1 MLEYTKHSSQ
11 CENYNK
17 ILTLREKS
25 GKDEKAFHISCV
37 IGDDIIACG
46 SLVENEKGIFEIYGL
61 FVKEHY
67 RNNGLGTKLLCELK
81 KYAKENGATEIF
93 AELPTS
99 AIRFFEKNQMAVDGV
114 SYKKDDERVVKCSYQ
129 FVFDDAS
136 WVSFHGEKDA
146 VIARK
151 DFFVDNVK
159 ETFLYA
165 TGLGFCEIY
174 INGQKISDRLLAP
187 AWTNYVSV
195 DSKIMSY
202 PIFDKMTNRILYE
215 KLDVTS
221 FLKEGKNT
229 IVFHIGGGWFCQYE
243 SIGELSPHYG
253 NIMLCFKIMQGERQ
267 IAESDDRVRY
277 TKSYI
282 RKSNIYY
289 GEEHDARIGNYD
301 FSDTDYS
308 IESWKRAEEIR
319 RPLSVLQ
326 EQDCIPDKVIRVLK
340 PKCIHSHGDI
350 KLYDIGENVSGY
362 AVIKFHD
369 DTSHSGV
376 CDIRY
381 AENINEDF
389 TLNFDSAGW
398 ESRVQKDRFIR
409 DRFKTEFHTR
419 FTWHGARY
427 FEVIGDADVV
437 EYRVTHTD
445 LKQKVEFK
453 SSNETL
459 QWIFDAFI
467 RTQLSNTHGCIP
479 SDCPHRER
487 LGYTGDGQLAA
498 EAVMTCFD
506 AEKMYRKWMQDVA
519 DCQDIYNG
527 HVQHTAPFRG
537 GGGGPGGWGGAI
549 VFVPY
554 SFYKFYK
561 DKEIIKKYYQNM
573 LNFLS
578 YMEDRSEN
586 GLVVREELGGWCLGD
601 WCSPGNKNLIPE
613 PFVNTYFLIKAFKQV
628 IEISEILGKE
638 TTELKTRL
646 DKIIKAFINAYYDD
660 KTGTFCSSLEASDAY
675 AYDIG
680 LGDERTLKSIV
691 DKYEALGEF
700 DTGIFGTDI
709 LIRVLC
715 ENGYKELA
723 KKLLT
728 SEKENTF
735 YNMKKHG
742 ATTLWEN
749 WNGEASHSHPMFG
762 AVVQY
767 IVKYFNEV

>member
-1 MLEYTKHSSQ
+1 MLEYIYHSTES
-11 CENYNK
+11 ENYKK
-17 ILTLREKS
+17 ILTLREKDS
-25 GKDEKAFHISCV
+25 KDENAFHLSLI
-37 IGDDIIACG
+37 IGEDIIACG
-46 SLVENEKGIFEIYGL
+46 SIAEVENGIFEIYGL
-61 FVKEHY
+61 FVKEQY
-67 RNNGLGTKLLCELK
+67 RLNGLGTKIVERFK
-81 KYAKENGATEIF
+81 KEAKEKGATEIF
-93 AELPTS
+93 VNAPIS
-99 AIRFFEKNQMAVDGV
+99 AIRFFEKNGLAVDGV
-114 SYKKDDERVVKCSYQ
+114 SFPQGETRFVKCSYQ
-129 FVFDDAS
+129 FIFDDAS
-136 WVSFHGEKDA
+136 WVSFHGEKEA
-146 VIARK
+146 VIARQ
-151 DFFVDNVK
+151 DFYIESVK
-159 ETFLYA
+159 ETVLYA
-165 TGLGFCEIY
+165 SGLGFCEIY
-174 INGQKISDRLLAP
+174 INGKKISDRLLAP
-187 AWTNYVSV
+187 AWTNYVSI
-195 DSKIMSY
+195 DSKTMSY

-215 KLDVTS
+215 KINVTE
-221 FLKEGKNT
+221 FLSEGKNS
-229 IVFHIGGGWFCQYE
+229 IVFHIGGGWFCQHE
-243 SIGELSPHYG
+243 CIGELAPNYG
-253 NIMLCFKIMQGERQ
+253 DLMLCFKIMQGDRQ
-267 IAESDDRVRY
+267 IAESDDRVKY

-301 FSDTDYS
+301 FSLVDCDVQD
-308 IESWKRAEEIR
+308 WKNAEIIK
-319 RPLSVLQ
+319 RPLSVLT
-326 EQDCIPDKVIRVLK
+326 EQDCIPDKVIRILK
-340 PKCIHSHGDI
+340 PKCIYSHGDI
-350 KLYDIGENVSGY
+350 KLYDIGENVAGY

-381 AENINEDF
+381 AENINDDF

-409 DRFKTEFHTR
+409 DSFKTEFHTR

-445 LKQKVEFK
+445 LKQKVNFK

-519 DCQDIYNG
+519 DSQDIYTG
-527 HVQHTAPFRG
+527 HVQHTAPFHG

-554 SFYKFYK
+554 SFYKFYN
-561 DKEIIKKYYQNM
+561 DKSFLEKYYQNM
-573 LNFLS
+573 LNFLD
-578 YMEDRSEN
+578 YMELRSEN

-628 IEISEILGKE
+628 IEISDILGKE
-638 TTELKTRL
+638 TAELKARL
-646 DKIIKAFINAYYDD
+646 ESVTNSFKNAYYDE

-675 AYDIG
+675 AFDIG
-680 LGDERTLKSIV
+680 LGDERTLKAIV

-715 ENGYKELA
+715 ENGCKDLA

-767 IVKYFNEV
+767 IIKYFNEA